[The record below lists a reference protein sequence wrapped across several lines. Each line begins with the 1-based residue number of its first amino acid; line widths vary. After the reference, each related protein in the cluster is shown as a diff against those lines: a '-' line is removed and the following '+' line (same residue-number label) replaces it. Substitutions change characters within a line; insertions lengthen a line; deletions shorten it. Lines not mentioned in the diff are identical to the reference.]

1 MQKLKKINEMIE
13 EERRHEP
20 DRKGSCIRH
29 LEEAQDIILY
39 EADANQQRLDGLEM
53 VNELINIVFDMTFND
68 GWIKGE
74 ITRQEDDGEV

>member
-13 EERRHEP
+13 EERRQEP

-39 EADANQQRLDGLEM
+39 EADANQQREDGLE
-53 VNELINIVFDMTFND
+53 VIDGLISIVFDMTFND
-68 GWIKGE
+68 GWIKEE
-74 ITRQEDDGEV
+74 IARQEDDGEI

>member
-20 DRKGSCIRH
+20 DRKGLLIKY

-53 VNELINIVFDMTFND
+53 VNELISIVFDMTFNY

-74 ITRQEDDGEV
+74 IARQEDDGEI

>member
-13 EERRHEP
+13 EERRQEP
-20 DRKGSCIRH
+20 DRKGLLIKY

-53 VNELINIVFDMTFND
+53 VNELINIAYDMTFND

-74 ITRQEDDGEV
+74 IARQEDDGEI